1 MLPARNCVT
10 RVYMYSITY
19 PFVYE
24 HTSNDFYRSVHKI
37 NGSVWNHNAW
47 ARLVR
52 LLTQWV
58 FLDRRRTGKVLSF
71 INTMGLCGP
80 MTYGKGSFV
89 HRTPW
94 VCVDPWHTEKVRSF
108 TEHHGSLWTHDV
120 RKRFVHKTPWVPR
133 DPWRM
138 GSKYFQRIRC
148 ARSEMYIGKD
158 WLIDWLVSAVSI
170 SDLSTSS
177 LCSRRR
183 IALYSLSL
191 S

>member
-1 MLPARNCVT
+1 MEPQRMGKVGSSFNTVGLSGQTTHR
-10 RVYMYSITY
+10 
-19 PFVYE
+19 E
-24 HTSNDFYRSVHKI
+24 GSVVHQHH
-37 NGSVWNHNAW
+37 GSVWAHDI
-47 ARLVR
+47 RQRFVR
-52 LLTQWV
+52 SQNTMGLCGPMTYGKGSFVHRTPWV
-58 FLDRRRTGKVLSF
+58 CVGPWHTAKVRSF
-71 INTMGLCGP
+71 TEHHGSVWTHDIWKRFVRSQNTMGLCGP

-148 ARSEMYIGKD
+148 ARSEM
-158 WLIDWLVSAVSI
+158 
-170 SDLSTSS
+170 
-177 LCSRRR
+177 
-183 IALYSLSL
+183 
-191 S
+191 